1 MRHALVRL
9 GVPDL
14 PEIEALMIASPA
26 LAIESVLDGP
36 DAHGG
41 APAYLPIPP
50 TPAQLSPAREASQAL
65 DG

>member
-50 TPAQLSPAREASQAL
+50 TPA
-65 DG
+65 